1 MTKPKT
7 TITART
13 TGASTSARL
22 GLMLTDLRLPT
33 IKRLAG
39 DLCAQSDLE
48 GWPAHRFLEALLE
61 HEINERERRRID
73 RHRHDSGL
81 GPDKRLSSFDFVAV
95 PSVSKAQVMALS
107 EGTEWLE
114 RGANVLLF
122 GPPGVGK
129 SHLVSALGHAL
140 IDAGKR
146 VLFTGWPGL
155 VSQQTWRERHRPGSA
170 RRRTHC
176 PQVTA

>member
-7 TITART
+7 TITATTMTTT

-61 HEINERERRRID
+61 HEINGRELSQPPETQSRRY
-73 RHRHDSGL
+73 SL
-81 GPDKRLSSFDFVAV
+81 N
-95 PSVSKAQVMALS
+95 Q
-107 EGTEWLE
+107 ETE
-114 RGANVLLF
+114 
-122 GPPGVGK
+122 
-129 SHLVSALGHAL
+129 
-140 IDAGKR
+140 I
-146 VLFTGWPGL
+146 
-155 VSQQTWRERHRPGSA
+155 RP
-170 RRRTHC
+170 
-176 PQVTA
+176 